1 MSKKLLLAD
10 DSVVIQKLVG
20 LSFANEAIEI
30 VSTDNGDDA
39 VSMARELRPDVVH
52 VIIDGRIVE
61 SGGMELAEELEQHG
75 YERFGV
81 AA

>member
-10 DSVVIQKLVG
+10 DSFVIQKLVG

-39 VSMARELRPDVVH
+39 YYQAAVALFEKQVEKYMLFGLDSW
-52 VIIDGRIVE
+52 RI
-61 SGGMELAEELEQHG
+61 SI
-75 YERFGV
+75 R
-81 AA
+81 